1 LAVCDEYRILSAYL
15 AGGSAHTPKETVIFM
30 TMEKKWVF
38 REKGLPATINQLAKD
53 INISIPL
60 AELLVQ
66 RGISTFEE
74 AKHFFRPTLDELH
87 DPFLM
92 KDMDKAVNRLCE
104 AVSNDEKILVYG
116 DYDVDGT
123 TAVATAYS
131 FLKKYTGQ
139 VSYYV
144 PDRYTE
150 GYGVSEKGVRWAASE
165 GFGLMICLDCGIRAV
180 KNTTLANELG
190 VDVIICDHHLP
201 GSLLPPALAILDPK
215 QADCLYPFKE
225 LCGCGVGFKL
235 LQGFCIQNTIDLKEL
250 YEYLDLVAVSIGS
263 DIVPIVGENRVLAY
277 YGLQKINKQPS
288 AGLKALKEISGFKRD
303 LSISD
308 VVFYLGPRINAAGR
322 LSHARES
329 VNLLINGDENELM
342 EMAKVLNDRNSE
354 RKDFDQS
361 ITEEA
366 LEMIRAEYPESKSSV
381 LFKPNWHKG
390 VVGIVASR
398 CIEQY
403 YRPTIIL
410 TESEGMATGSARSVD
425 GFDVHEAIGA
435 CEHLLEQ
442 YGGHQHAA
450 GVKLPL
456 ANVEAFR
463 QAFEE
468 VASRTLTADQ
478 LIPKLILDLEIDFD
492 FLSFKNFGIMDQM
505 APFGPQNLQPTL
517 CSRKV
522 FVKNPPRLLKD
533 VHLKL
538 MIYQAGTSGG
548 FEAIGF
554 GLGHLAERILPNQPF
569 DIAYHLEQNEFQGN
583 KTLQLN
589 LKDINIAK

>member
-1 LAVCDEYRILSAYL
+1 
-15 AGGSAHTPKETVIFM
+15 M
-30 TMEKKWVF
+30 QKKWVF
-38 REKGLPATINQLAKD
+38 SASAPTDIIGRLAND
-53 INISIPL
+53 INVAPPL
-60 AELLVQ
+60 AQLLVQ
-66 RGISTFEE
+66 RGITTYEE
-74 AKHFFRPTLDELH
+74 AKLFFRPSLDGLH

-92 KDMDKAVNRLCE
+92 KDMDHAVNRLCE
-104 AVSNDEKILVYG
+104 AVFSGEKILVYG

-131 FLKKYTGQ
+131 FLRKFSPH

-150 GYGVSEKGVRWAASE
+150 GYGVSEKGVRWAAAE
-165 GFGLMICLDCGIRAV
+165 GFGLMICLDCGIRDV
-180 KNTTLANELG
+180 KHTALANELG
-190 VDVIICDHHLP
+190 LDVIICDHHLP
-201 GSLLPPALAILDPK
+201 GPQLPPALAILDPK
-215 QADCLYPFKE
+215 RADCPYPFKE

-263 DIVPIVGENRVLAY
+263 DIVPIVGENRILAY

-288 AGLKALKEISGFKRD
+288 AGLKALKEISGFKKD

-322 LSHARES
+322 LAHARES
-329 VNLLINGDENELM
+329 VNLLINGDENELI
-342 EMAKVLNDRNSE
+342 EMAKVLNERNIE

-361 ITEEA
+361 ITDEA
-366 LEMIRAEYPESKSSV
+366 LEMIRTEYPERKSSV
-381 LFKPNWHKG
+381 LFKKHWHKG

-410 TESEGMATGSARSVD
+410 TESDGMATGSARSID

-435 CEHLLEQ
+435 CEHLLTQ

-456 ANVEAFR
+456 DKVDAFR

-468 VASRTLTADQ
+468 VVAMRLSPDQ
-478 LIPKLILDLEIDFD
+478 LVPKLTIDLEVNFD
-492 FLSFKNFGIMDQM
+492 FLTFKNFGIINQM

-517 CSRKV
+517 CTRRV

-554 GLGHLAERILPNQPF
+554 GMGHLADQLKPNQPF

-589 LKDINIAK
+589 LKDINIVP

>member
-1 LAVCDEYRILSAYL
+1 
-15 AGGSAHTPKETVIFM
+15 M
-30 TMEKKWVF
+30 QKKWVL
-38 REKGLPATINQLAKD
+38 RAPAPPDTINQLAKE
-53 INISIPL
+53 INVAPPL
-60 AELLVQ
+60 AQLLVQ

-74 AKHFFRPTLDELH
+74 AKLFFRPSLDHLH
-87 DPFLM
+87 DPFLI

-104 AVSNDEKILVYG
+104 AVFSGEKILVYG

-131 FLKKYTGQ
+131 FLKKYTAH

-150 GYGVSEKGVRWAASE
+150 GYGVSEKGVRWAAAE
-165 GFGLMICLDCGIRAV
+165 GFGLMICLDCGIRDV
-180 KNTTLANELG
+180 KHTILANELG
-190 VDVIICDHHLP
+190 LDVIICDHHLP
-201 GSLLPPALAILDPK
+201 GAQLPPALAILDPK
-215 QADCLYPFKE
+215 RADCLYPFKE

-235 LQGFCIQNTIDLKEL
+235 LQGFCIQNTIDPKEL

-263 DIVPIVGENRVLAY
+263 DIVPIVGENRILAY
-277 YGLQKINKQPS
+277 YGLQKINQKPS
-288 AGLKALKEISGFKRD
+288 AGLKALKEISGFKKD

-322 LSHARES
+322 LAHARES
-329 VNLLINGDENELM
+329 VNLLINADENELI
-342 EMAKVLNDRNSE
+342 EMAKVLNERNIE

-361 ITEEA
+361 ITDEA
-366 LEMIRAEYPESKSSV
+366 LEIIRTEYPNSKSSV
-381 LFKPNWHKG
+381 LFKRHWHKG

-398 CIEQY
+398 CIEHF

-410 TESEGMATGSARSVD
+410 TESDGMATGSARSID

-435 CEHLLEQ
+435 CEHLLTQ

-456 ANVEAFR
+456 DQVDAFREAFE
-463 QAFEE
+463 AV
-468 VASRTLTADQ
+468 VADRLTPDQ
-478 LIPKLILDLEIDFD
+478 LVPKLTIDLEVDFD
-492 FLSFKNFGIMDQM
+492 FLTFKNLGIINQM
-505 APFGPQNLQPTL
+505 APFGPLNLQPTL
-517 CSRKV
+517 CTRDV

-533 VHLKL
+533 THLKL
-538 MIYQAGTSGG
+538 MLYQAGTSGG

-554 GLGHLAERILPNQPF
+554 GLGHLADRIRPNEPF
-569 DIAYHLEQNEFQGN
+569 AIAYHLEQNEFQGN

-589 LKDINIAK
+589 LKDVNIAK

>member
-1 LAVCDEYRILSAYL
+1 MD
-15 AGGSAHTPKETVIFM
+15 
-30 TMEKKWVF
+30 KKWVF
-38 REKGLPATINQLAKD
+38 KEKGVQAIIRELAGAL
-53 INISIPL
+53 NISEPL
-60 AELLVQ
+60 AQLLVQ
-66 RGISTFEE
+66 RGITTFDE
-74 AKHFFRPTLDELH
+74 AKNFFRPSLDDLH

-104 AVSNDEKILVYG
+104 AVFNGEKILVYG

-131 FLKKYTGQ
+131 FLKKYSEQ
-139 VSYYV
+139 VSFYV

-150 GYGVSEKGVRWAASE
+150 GYGVSEKGVRLAAAE

-180 KNTTLANELG
+180 KNITLAKELG
-190 VDVIICDHHLP
+190 LDVIVCDHHLP
-201 GSLLPPALAILDPK
+201 GAQLPPALAILDPK
-215 QADCLYPFKE
+215 QAECAYPFKE

-235 LQGFCIQNTIDLKEL
+235 LQGFCVQNTIDLKEL

-263 DIVPIVGENRVLAY
+263 DIVPIVGENRILAY
-277 YGLQKINKQPS
+277 FGLQKINKQPS
-288 AGLKALKEISGFKRD
+288 AGLKALKEISGFKKD

-322 LSHARES
+322 LAHARES
-329 VNLLINGDENELM
+329 VNLLINGDENQMIEL
-342 EMAKVLNDRNSE
+342 AKVLNDRNTE
-354 RKDFDQS
+354 RKDFDQA

-366 LEMIRAEYPESKSSV
+366 LEMIREEFPETKSSV

-425 GFDVHEAIGA
+425 GFDVHEAISQ

-450 GVKLPL
+450 GVKLTL
-456 ANVEAFR
+456 ANVEPFR
-463 QAFEE
+463 RAFEE
-468 VASRTLTADQ
+468 VVTRTITPDQ
-478 LIPKLILDLEIDFD
+478 LIPKLTIDLDVDFD
-492 FLSFKNFGIMDQM
+492 FLTFKTIGILNQM
-505 APFGPQNLQPTL
+505 APFGPQNLQPTF
-517 CSRKV
+517 CTRRV
-522 FVKNPPRLLKD
+522 FVKNAPRLLKD
-533 VHLKL
+533 AHLKL
-538 MIYQAGTSGG
+538 MVYQEGHSGG

-554 GLGHLAERILPNQPF
+554 GMGHLADSLLPHQPF